1 MNGKSF
7 YEVDSLSKV
16 RNPQEF
22 PDSKNKAQSLY
33 QWYAEVGDT
42 ETVIWANFHKYN
54 PNKELVEINARPA
67 CFFPKKND

>member
-67 CFFPKKND
+67 CFSRRNKV